1 VTNAEVSLEGEVQ
14 RVTFENPQ
22 TGFRVIKITV
32 AGRDGWLSVIGAF
45 PQVGVGS
52 RVRVRGTMERD
63 REYGEQIRASSVTEL
78 RPSTL
83 DGIVKY
89 LGSGAIKGVG
99 ERYAGR
105 IVERFGLE
113 TLRVLDEEPDRLSEV
128 EGLGP
133 KRVEAIRTAW
143 REQQGLR
150 EVMVFLQSHGA
161 SAALAARIHKRYG
174 DRALAIVS
182 SDPYRLAV
190 DVWGIGFRT
199 ADRIASSLGVAKDSD
214 ARVQAGVLQ
223 VLRDLSDAGHTWA
236 PASAIEEHASR
247 LLGDEQGPA
256 ALGDR
261 VHHAVD
267 DLARSGHVSSENVD
281 GTRIVQPAALWK
293 AETRIA
299 ERLVALLGRDLPKV
313 PGAEAALAE
322 LQKRTG
328 VELAPE
334 QREAVIS
341 AAREGALVVTGGP
354 GVGKTT
360 IVRAILDVFEKAG
373 VVVRL
378 GAPTGRAAKRMAEA
392 TGRDAQTL
400 HRLLEFD
407 PKAMTFKRD
416 AGSPLAAGA
425 VIVDETSMVDVHL
438 ADALLQA
445 IGDGTRLVLVG
456 DVDQLPSVGPGAV
469 LRDLLD
475 CGKVPSVRLTR
486 IFRQAEASLIVQNAH
501 RINQGEPP
509 ELPPPGKTDADF
521 FVVERRDPDAALE
534 TILELV
540 RTRIPRRFGL
550 DPVRDVQVL
559 VPMHRGVVG
568 SVGLNAALQRALNPV
583 GPSVERGGIV
593 YRLGDKVMQ
602 LKNDYERGVYNGD
615 VGVVTKVDEEQN
627 QIGVRFDDLGGPE
640 VVYDGPDL
648 DQLNLAYACTVH
660 KSQGSEYPA
669 VVVAMLSSHFVM
681 LSKNLLYTAVTRGK
695 RLVVLVADPRAIRVA
710 LSNERA
716 ESDRRTR
723 LSARIHSLFREPGEL
738 G

>member
-1 VTNAEVSLEGEVQ
+1 MTNAEVSLEGEVQ

-261 VHHAVD
+261 VGDDEDDALNTHEVAV
-267 DLARSGHVSSENVD
+267 AGAPAVRRRHG
-281 GTRIVQPAALWK
+281 RIVN
-293 AETRIA
+293 IGD
-299 ERLVALLGRDLPKV
+299 VG
-313 PGAEAALAE
+313 E
-322 LQKRTG
+322 L
-328 VELAPE
+328 
-334 QREAVIS
+334 I
-341 AAREGALVVTGGP
+341 
-354 GVGKTT
+354 
-360 IVRAILDVFEKAG
+360 
-373 VVVRL
+373 
-378 GAPTGRAAKRMAEA
+378 
-392 TGRDAQTL
+392 
-400 HRLLEFD
+400 
-407 PKAMTFKRD
+407 
-416 AGSPLAAGA
+416 AGA
-425 VIVDETSMVDVHL
+425 VGRRTRMEPEPLLAVEVTGERAIAAVQGPQRGIPRSDV
-438 ADALLQA
+438 AASVA
-445 IGDGTRLVLVG
+445 IGERERQSLRRRRLYRGNACGRERQPPFRSSRDGRR
-456 DVDQLPSVGPGAV
+456 GA
-469 LRDLLD
+469 RNRNGAPAGGR
-475 CGKVPSVRLTR
+475 C
-486 IFRQAEASLIVQNAH
+486 
-501 RINQGEPP
+501 
-509 ELPPPGKTDADF
+509 
-521 FVVERRDPDAALE
+521 
-534 TILELV
+534 
-540 RTRIPRRFGL
+540 
-550 DPVRDVQVL
+550 
-559 VPMHRGVVG
+559 
-568 SVGLNAALQRALNPV
+568 RARKFP
-583 GPSVERGGIV
+583 
-593 YRLGDKVMQ
+593 
-602 LKNDYERGVYNGD
+602 
-615 VGVVTKVDEEQN
+615 T
-627 QIGVRFDDLGGPE
+627 
-640 VVYDGPDL
+640 
-648 DQLNLAYACTVH
+648 
-660 KSQGSEYPA
+660 
-669 VVVAMLSSHFVM
+669 
-681 LSKNLLYTAVTRGK
+681 GK
-695 RLVVLVADPRAIRVA
+695 RAR
-710 LSNERA
+710 
-716 ESDRRTR
+716 SDRRRRAPATAPATPPR
-723 LSARIHSLFREPGEL
+723 NRRSAWCRRAVRP
-738 G
+738 